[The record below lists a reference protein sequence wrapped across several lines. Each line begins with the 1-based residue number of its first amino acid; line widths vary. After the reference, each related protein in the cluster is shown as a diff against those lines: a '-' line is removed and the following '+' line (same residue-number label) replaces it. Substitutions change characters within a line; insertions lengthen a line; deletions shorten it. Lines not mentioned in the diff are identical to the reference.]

1 MQNIFNILTSSS
13 RCSSIGEKPGGE
25 NGGGGGQRSRE
36 GGKGGVDFRAT
47 GRLRGAIMS
56 ARGCLG
62 CKLLPARDS
71 CKGKGRGMERG
82 WAAGGEGS
90 RGCRGKCPL
99 SWVMF
104 DAALLLP
111 TLGKA
116 SGNTA
121 SEEAMRGSC

>member
-13 RCSSIGEKPGGE
+13 CLSSIGEKPGGE

-36 GGKGGVDFRAT
+36 GEGGVDFRAT
-47 GRLRGAIMS
+47 GRLRGVIMS

-71 CKGKGRGMERG
+71 CKGKGRGMEKG
-82 WAAGGEGS
+82 WVVGGEGS
-90 RGCRGKCPL
+90 RGCRRKCPL

-116 SGNTA
+116 SGNAA